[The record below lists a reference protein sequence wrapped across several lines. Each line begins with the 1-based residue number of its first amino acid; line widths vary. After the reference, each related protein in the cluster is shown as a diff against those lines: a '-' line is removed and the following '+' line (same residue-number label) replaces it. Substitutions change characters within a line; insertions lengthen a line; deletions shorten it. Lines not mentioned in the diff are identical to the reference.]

1 MRKIRYVVAMSVDGY
16 IAGPNGEANWIGTD
30 PEVDFPALWSQFD
43 TLLMGRKTYEAATQ
57 RLGEKTFA
65 GVTSI
70 VFSRTM
76 KAQYRPGV
84 TIISDLTADWV
95 KALKNQSGKD
105 IWLFGGE
112 RLVSNISRF

>member
-57 RLGEKTFA
+57 RLGERTFRSSQHA
-65 GVTSI
+65 VLAHDEGAS
-70 VFSRTM
+70 S
-76 KAQYRPGV
+76 
-84 TIISDLTADWV
+84 S
-95 KALKNQSGKD
+95 
-105 IWLFGGE
+105 
-112 RLVSNISRF
+112 